1 MKKTNELETM
11 RRVWA
16 VEQVKDLMSRRAMYS
31 ANEERDRELRELW
44 VREPAHQATASF
56 GRNYGYYV
64 GMDAI
69 REYYVT
75 KHAQRIAPLG
85 GVGYMEC
92 HAVSTPYVVLAED
105 GRSARGLWYSIGQE
119 TYPDE
124 NGKINALWVHDK
136 IAADFLME
144 DDGWKIWRLVL
155 SNDVWHPAGVPFMAM
170 PDKLPEE
177 MDWIKAE
184 FGTPTVPMKVH
195 DPLYLWTDDYPAMP
209 KPYKTMWALNSY
221 GPEGHPGNR
230 KEVLE

>member
-1 MKKTNELETM
+1 MKQFSELETM

-44 VREPAHQATASF
+44 VSEPAHQATASF

-69 REYYVT
+69 RDYYVT
-75 KHAQRIAPLG
+75 KHAERLEALG
-85 GVGYMEC
+85 GIGYMEC

-105 GRSARGLWYSIGQE
+105 GKSARGLWYSIGQE
-119 TYPDE
+119 TYPDA

-136 IAADFLME
+136 IAADFLLE
-144 DDGWKIWRLVL
+144 DDGWKIWRLIL
-155 SNDVWHPAGVPFMAM
+155 SNDVWHPASVPFMAM

-177 MDWIKAE
+177 MDWIRAE

-209 KPYKTMWALNSY
+209 KPYQTMSPEISY
-221 GPEGHPGNR
+221 GPEGHPSHR